1 MSVVVAIAAG
11 ALVPV
16 GTSAVAAQTSQA
28 ARGVVVVANGWSPP
42 DVGAAAPLAGRLDA
56 AVLYAPKDELGQP
69 TIDALEELNPSRVLL
84 MGGTAALTSA
94 VESGV
99 RSALPGVTV
108 ERFSGDDRIDTAAR
122 AALSEPAV
130 PAGRP
135 VVIANGWSP
144 PDVGTAAPVAAQLG
158 GSVLYADRGE
168 LGAPT
173 AAALRRLV
181 PSRVVIVGGLAAVSA
196 DIETEITSVVP
207 GAVIERLSGT
217 DRVDTAALSIDLA
230 GVSLGGPVVLANG
243 WSAPDVGIAA
253 PLAGVLGGSVLLTE
267 RSKLGERTAEAL
279 EDFSPS
285 QIILIG
291 GTERL
296 AAAVDADLERLHP
309 GIPRVNIAG
318 ADRTATAALAALFG
332 VQFSAEQQR
341 FEEAVATITPGEAD
355 CDAAPQLDVAGI
367 DVVDPPADLNDPTT
381 PVTVAEVVRI
391 AGGCALVDYVS
402 LNGRTVADIRDL
414 LADRTDVFAVA
425 EPLRGVEPLHD
436 TRSKA
441 HHWFGPNSAVHE
453 HHNDGAGAQ
462 WHLPTKYMR
471 EELWRGWDDANP
483 IAVAVIDSG
492 TDATHPDLRGRVEAA
507 GLSDCHVTDS
517 WDTDPALNN
526 GRRLSPGGHGT
537 HVAGIIAAG
546 ADNGGVA
553 GVAPEATI
561 IPVNIW
567 ADWKWPGGLAPLK
580 DQGVRNCRHRALRP
594 DAVGVLEDRIPEAV
608 AHAVNAGARVINMS
622 FGTSFTKRPQDD
634 TCGGVDRGADRFRT
648 EDIPIVKEG
657 VERLLGRVL
666 DPTHCD
672 AFRLV
677 LEIAEAKGV
686 VNVASAGNCGQ
697 SCDAYDPETWMGKR
711 DFRNA
716 FNLPAGYGDSVIAVA
731 AVDMDGDRAEFSTAR
746 SYVDIAAPGVA
757 ILSTLPR
764 AKPGEYDYAAWDGT
778 SMAAPFISGVV
789 AHMLNRH
796 PDAQPWQVR
805 RALADTA
812 RLPGWSASW
821 LDPNRA
827 RKQLEYGHGIV
838 QPREAILRLGEL
850 MDLNRAANQIDD
862 IQVTGHACP
871 IGDETPSCADPA
883 PLSLQPKF
891 AANAY
896 PSRRKYTVEVPQDVD
911 HVSVDIEYSSN
922 GRPGGMLFNPA
933 DADFQTAGHQ
943 VRFPRNRDT
952 VLLRIWLPT
961 WNGDPTRVP
970 YEFTF
975 IRAEDSSQATNNDP
989 ALGSVAFDAGGYH
1002 TCGLRPNGDAECW
1015 GWNNEGQASPP
1026 NGAFAAITAGLHHTC
1041 GLRRNGDAECWG
1053 WNSQGQ
1059 ASPPNGKFT
1068 AISAGDNH
1076 TCGIRTNGS
1085 AECWG
1090 ENNDEQSDMPSGV
1103 FTAISAGGTHTCGL
1117 RRNGTAECW
1126 GSNRWHISDAPSGA
1140 FTAISAGHWHS
1151 CGLRVDGRPECW
1163 GENGVGDASPP
1174 GGEFTAITAG
1184 GGHSCGLRPDGSA
1197 ECWGRNEYGQ
1207 VNPSRASGPRQRGQ
1221 VRPPRSEFIALTA
1234 GFFHVCA
1241 LRTDGSVQC
1250 WGRNDHSQ
1258 SDPPSG
1264 QFRTKP

>member
-196 DIETEITSVVP
+196 DIETEIASVVP

-253 PLAGVLGGSVLLTE
+253 PLAGALGGSVLLTE
-267 RSKLGERTAEAL
+267 RSGLGERTAEAL

-291 GTERL
+291 GTEQF
-296 AAAVDADLERLHP
+296 AEAVDADLERLHP

-318 ADRTATAALAALFG
+318 PDRITTAALAAVFG
-332 VQFSAEQQR
+332 VQYSAEQQR

-355 CDAAPQLDVAGI
+355 CDAAPRLDAAGI
-367 DVVDPPADLNDPTT
+367 DVVDPPADINDPTA
-381 PVTVAEVVRI
+381 PLTVAEVVRI
-391 AGGCALVDYVS
+391 AGGCTLVDYVA
-402 LNGRTVADIRDL
+402 LNGRTVVEVRGL
-414 LADRTDVFAVA
+414 LADHPDVFAVS
-425 EPLRGVEPLHD
+425 EPLRGFEPLHD

-441 HHWFGPNSAVHE
+441 HHWFGPNSGVHE
-453 HHNDGAGAQ
+453 HHNDGAGEQ
-462 WHLPTKYMR
+462 WHLPEDYMR
-471 EELWRGWDDANP
+471 ELWDGWDDANP
-483 IAVAVIDSG
+483 VSVAVIDSG
-492 TDATHPDLRGRVEAA
+492 VDAMHPDLRGRVNIA

-517 WDTDPALNN
+517 WDTDPSLNN
-526 GRRLSPGGHGT
+526 GKRLAPGGHGT

-553 GVAPEATI
+553 GVAPDATI

-567 ADWKWPGGLAPLK
+567 PNWNWPGGLPPPGGFAE
-580 DQGVRNCRHRALRP
+580 QGQGDRNCRHRTLRP
-594 DAVGVLEDRIPEAV
+594 GAPGVLEDGILEAV
-608 AHAVNAGARVINMS
+608 AHAINAGARVINMS
-622 FGTSFTKRPQDD
+622 FGRSFTAQPRDD
-634 TCGGVDRGADRFRT
+634 ACGGPDKGDRFRP
-648 EDIPIVKEG
+648 EHVPIAQKAI
-657 VERLLGRVL
+657 ERILGRTL
-666 DPTHCD
+666 DPTDCD
-672 AFRLV
+672 ALRLL
-677 LEIAEAKGV
+677 LEVAEAKGV
-686 VNVASAGNCGQ
+686 VNVAAAGNCGKD
-697 SCDAYDPETWMGKR
+697 CDAYDPATGAGQ
-711 DFRNA
+711 RN
-716 FNLPAGYGDSVIAVA
+716 FVNSFSLPAGYDDSVIAVA
-731 AVDMDGDRAEFSTAR
+731 AVDVHGDRAGFSTAR

-757 ILSTLPR
+757 ILSSAPS
-764 AKPGEYDYAAWDGT
+764 AKPGTYDYLVLDGT

-891 AANAY
+891 AANTY
-896 PSRRKYTVEVPQDVD
+896 PGRRKYTVEVPKNVD
-911 HVSVDIEYSSN
+911 HVSVNIDYSSN
-922 GRPGGMLFNPA
+922 GRPGGMLFNLA
-933 DADFQTAGHQ
+933 DAAFQTAGHQ

-970 YEFTF
+970 YELTLVRSESDEQPSLSTSRTTKSIAAGSQHTCA
-975 IRAEDSSQATNNDP
+975 IRA
-989 ALGSVAFDAGGYH
+989 
-1002 TCGLRPNGDAECW
+1002 NGIVECW
-1015 GWNNEGQASPP
+1015 GSKLDGRTAPGAGFHGQSDPP
-1026 NGAFAAITAGLHHTC
+1026 SGQFIAIAAG
-1041 GLRRNGDAECWG
+1041 GV
-1053 WNSQGQ
+1053 
-1059 ASPPNGKFT
+1059 
-1068 AISAGDNH
+1068 H
-1076 TCGIRTNGS
+1076 TCGIRTNGDV
-1085 AECWG
+1085 G
-1090 ENNDEQSDMPSGV
+1090 
-1103 FTAISAGGTHTCGL
+1103 
-1117 RRNGTAECW
+1117 CW
-1126 GSNRWHISDAPSGA
+1126 GSNSHGQSDPPPGQ
-1140 FTAISAGHWHS
+1140 FIAIAAGGVHTCGIRTNGDVGCWGSNSHGQSDPPPGQFIAIAAGQIGLDGYS
-1151 CGLRVDGRPECW
+1151 CG
-1163 GENGVGDASPP
+1163 
-1174 GGEFTAITAG
+1174 I
-1184 GGHSCGLRPDGSA
+1184 
-1197 ECWGRNEYGQ
+1197 
-1207 VNPSRASGPRQRGQ
+1207 RADS
-1221 VRPPRSEFIALTA
+1221 
-1234 GFFHVCA
+1234 
-1241 LRTDGSVQC
+1241 SVQC
-1250 WGRNDHSQ
+1250 WGPDGRRGTYYTPPWQLAAIGAGYFGSYGIGLDGIVHFWKSYPFGGTLPSLGQFTAIAVGHSHWCGIRLDRSIYCRGSNSRGQ
-1258 SDPPSG
+1258 SDPPPG
-1264 QFRTKP
+1264 QFRTNVSG

>member
-196 DIETEITSVVP
+196 DIETEIASVVP

-253 PLAGVLGGSVLLTE
+253 PLAAALDGSVLLTE

-318 ADRTATAALAALFG
+318 PDRIATAALAAVFG

-341 FEEAVATITPGEAD
+341 LEEAVATITPGEAD
-355 CDAAPQLDVAGI
+355 CDAAPRLDVAGI
-367 DVVDPPADLNDPTT
+367 EVVDPPTGLNDPST
-381 PVTVAEVVRI
+381 PLTVAEVVRI
-391 AGGCALVDYVS
+391 AGGCALVDYVA
-402 LNGRTVADIRDL
+402 LNGRTVTEIRSL
-414 LADRTDVFAVA
+414 LSDRSDVFAVG
-425 EPLRGVEPLHD
+425 EPIRGYEPNHD
-436 TRSKA
+436 TGA
-441 HHWFGPNSAVHE
+441 HRGYGPSSGGHY
-453 HHNDGAGAQ
+453 NDGAGEQ
-462 WHLPTKYMR
+462 WHLPRQYMS
-471 EELWRGWDDANP
+471 ELWDEWNPRNP
-483 IAVAVIDSG
+483 ITVAVIDSG
-492 TDATHPDLRGRVEAA
+492 TDASHPDLADRVMADA
-507 GLSDCHVTDS
+507 LTGCHVEDS

-526 GRRLSPGGHGT
+526 GNELGPGGHGT
-537 HVAGIIAAG
+537 HVAGIIAAQAG
-546 ADNGGVA
+546 NGGIA
-553 GVAPEATI
+553 GVAPDATI
-561 IPVNIW
+561 LPLALAIW
-567 ADWKWPGGLAPLK
+567 DTWSHTETTVAADGSRTQTHHHG
-580 DQGVRNCRHRALRP
+580 QRSCVRSS
-594 DAVGVLEDRIPEAV
+594 AVSLNVL
-608 AHAVNAGARVINMS
+608 HAIAQAINAGARVLNMS
-622 FGTSFTKRPQDD
+622 FGAAYTISPADD
-634 TCGGVDRGADRFRT
+634 TCGAPDPGFYRRGNIRGSLLDEL
-648 EDIPIVKEG
+648 ED
-657 VERLLGRVL
+657 LLGAI
-666 DPTHCD
+666 DPSCN
-672 AFRLV
+672 AFHQV
-677 LEIAEAKGV
+677 LEMAQSITDSQGRPRGV
-686 VNVASAGNCGQ
+686 VAVAAAGNCGRG
-697 SCDAYDPETWMGKR
+697 CDATDPATRTRVGSVS
-711 DFRNA
+711 NA
-716 FNLPAGYGDSVIAVA
+716 FDLPAAYSSSIAVGA
-731 AVDMDGDRAEFSTAR
+731 IDEHGIRAPFSTAR
-746 SYVDIAAPGVA
+746 SYVDIAAPGVQ
-757 ILSTLPR
+757 ILSTVPV
-764 AKPGEYDYAAWDGT
+764 AKSGTDDFEAWNGT
-778 SMAAPFISGVV
+778 SMAAPYISGVV
-789 AHMLNRH
+789 AHMLNRY
-796 PDAQPWQVR
+796 PTAPPALVR
-805 RALADTA
+805 RALTDTA
-812 RLPGWSASW
+812 RYPSSLGADSEQ
-821 LDPNRA
+821 N
-827 RKQLEYGHGIV
+827 KKEYGHGIV

-850 MDLNRAANQIDD
+850 MDLDRTPNRITSLS
-862 IQVTGHACP
+862 VTGRTCAF
-871 IGDETPSCADPA
+871 GDETPSCADPA
-883 PLSLQPKF
+883 LLSLQPKF

-896 PSRRKYTVEVPQDVD
+896 PSQRRYSVVVPQEID
-911 HVSVDIEYSSN
+911 HVSVTVDYDDN
-922 GRPGGMLFNPA
+922 GRPGTISYFPPDNER
-933 DADFQTAGHQ
+933 QVAGSQ
-943 VRFPRNRDT
+943 FRFPTGNDEMT
-952 VLLRIWLPT
+952 FKIWLPS
-961 WNGDPTRVP
+961 WDGDREASP
-970 YEFTF
+970 YEITLR
-975 IRAEDSSQATNNDP
+975 RAEASSDP
-989 ALGSVAFDAGGYH
+989 AMAGVALDAGAYH
-1002 TCGLRPNGDAECW
+1002 TCGLRLNGGAKCW
-1015 GWNNEGQASPP
+1015 GKNDDGQASPP
-1026 NGAFAAITAGLHHTC
+1026 NGKFTFITAGESHTC
-1041 GLRRNGDAECWG
+1041 GLRTNGNAECWG
-1053 WNSQGQ
+1053 KNNDSQ
-1059 ASPPNGKFT
+1059 ASPPNDKFT

-1090 ENNDEQSDMPSGV
+1090 KNNDEQSDPPSGV
-1103 FTAISAGGTHTCGL
+1103 FTAISAGHNHTCGL
-1117 RRNGTAECW
+1117 RHNGAAECW

-1174 GGEFTAITAG
+1174 SGEFTAITAG

-1221 VRPPRSEFIALTA
+1221 VRPLRSEFIALTA
-1234 GFFHVCA
+1234 GYFHVCA

-1250 WGRNDHSQ
+1250 WGRNNHSQ

-1264 QFRTKP
+1264 QFRTRP